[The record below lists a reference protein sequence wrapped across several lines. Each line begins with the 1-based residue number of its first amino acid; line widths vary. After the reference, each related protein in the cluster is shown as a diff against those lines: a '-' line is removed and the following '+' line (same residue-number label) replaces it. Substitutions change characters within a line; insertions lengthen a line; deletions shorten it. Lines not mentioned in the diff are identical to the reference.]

1 MPVLEVRGLQK
12 SFDRAQVL
20 RNIDFSLGQGEAIS
34 VIGSSGS
41 GKTTLL
47 RLLLGLE
54 TPDSGRVL
62 YDDGAVFSVVLQED
76 RLLPFAT
83 ALQNITLTGAD
94 AETARTMLKKLGLG
108 NETDSFPDTLSG
120 GMKRRVA
127 LARALCR
134 PGYTHLLLDEPFT
147 GLDDDTKKSVLDL
160 LQAQTQGKTV
170 ILITHNAAD
179 AEALGAAVV
188 TIE

>member
-1 MPVLEVRGLQK
+1 MRTESLTKTFGGKV
-12 SFDRAQVL
+12 VL
-20 RNIDFSLGQGEAIS
+20 RDFTADFPTGSVTCLLGP
-34 VIGSSGS
+34 SGS

-54 TPDSGRVL
+54 TPDSGRVVL
-62 YDDGAVFSVVLQED
+62 DGDTIFSVVFQED

-83 ALQNITLTGAD
+83 VLQNITLTGAD
-94 AETARTMLKKLGLG
+94 PGTARDTLRQLGLG
-108 NETDSFPDTLSG
+108 DETDSMPGTLSG

-147 GLDDDTKKSVLDL
+147 GLDDDTKKSVLAL
-160 LQAQTQGKTV
+160 LRTQTQGKTV

-188 TIE
+188 KLS

>member
-1 MPVLEVRGLQK
+1 MKTEALTK
-12 SFDRAQVL
+12 SYGDKAVL
-20 RNIDFSLGQGEAIS
+20 RDFTAAFPVGRVTCLLGP
-34 VIGSSGS
+34 SGS

-54 TPDSGRVL
+54 TPDSGRVVP
-62 YDDGAVFSVVLQED
+62 DENTVFSVVFQED

-94 AETARTMLKKLGLG
+94 AETARDMLKQLDL
-108 NETDSFPDTLSG
+108 EADADSFPDTLSG

-188 TIE
+188 TLS